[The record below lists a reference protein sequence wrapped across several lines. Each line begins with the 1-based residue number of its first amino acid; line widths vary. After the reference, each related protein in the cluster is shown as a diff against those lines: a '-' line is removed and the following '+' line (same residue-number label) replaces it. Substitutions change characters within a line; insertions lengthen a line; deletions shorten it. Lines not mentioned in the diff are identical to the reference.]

1 MPTRR
6 SFLARHAL
14 ALVATAPL
22 LGVPPAL
29 AQEVAPAEVQKEL
42 PGATL
47 SGGSRMRFFGLSIY
61 DARLWV
67 TPGFRSTRY
76 AQHPLALEL
85 NYLRDLSGKA
95 IAERSLKEMER
106 AGPIDAATAQRWL
119 AAMAEA
125 FPDVKTSDRITG
137 IHQPE
142 QGVRFWFNGQ
152 LRATI
157 RDVEFSQRFFGIWLA
172 QTTSEPA
179 LRSALL
185 AGAAA

>member
-6 SFLARHAL
+6 IFLARHAL
-14 ALVATAPL
+14 AAAAPL
-22 LGVPPAL
+22 LIAHRGF

-42 PGATL
+42 PDAVL
-47 SGGSRMRFFGLSIY
+47 SGASRMRFFGLSIY

-67 TPGFRSTRY
+67 TPGFRSANY
-76 AQHPLALEL
+76 SQSAMALEL

-95 IAERSLKEMER
+95 IAERSLKEMQR
-106 AGPIDAATAQRWL
+106 AGSMDTTTAQRWL
-119 AAMAEA
+119 AAMTEA
-125 FPDVKTSDRITG
+125 FPDVKVSDRITG
-137 IHQPE
+137 IHHPE
-142 QGVRFWFNGQ
+142 QGARFWFNGQ

-172 QTTSEPA
+172 QTTSEPT

-185 AGAAA
+185 AGAPA